1 DSGEGADDAR
11 RLEQMLDGLA
21 HRGPDGRGIARGERA
36 SMGCTRL
43 AIRGK
48 EGGAQPLRTRR
59 GHLVFNGEIYNL
71 SELAKDIRCSGMEVD
86 ASSDTAVVGALLD
99 RYGIRAVDRLNG
111 MFALAWDDGEW
122 VHLARDPAG
131 IKPLY
136 YRPQDG
142 AFASEIHP
150 LLAGRN
156 AELCGTALARWLT
169 FHAAHGTETLFQG
182 ILRVPQG
189 GIVTLPGGRVVR
201 KRSPALRFSTPNPA
215 IDAGRLRKVLERSL
229 RDALPRERFGLSLS
243 GGVDSSL
250 VASLAR
256 EGDAVAFHGRV
267 DAKGCDES
275 QWARAAARELGLE
288 LIEVEV
294 SDRACL
300 EAFPDVVRALEE
312 PVAGPGG
319 MAQWLVA
326 QCAAKEVRIVLGGCG
341 GDELFGGYAR
351 AAALCHDT
359 PPAGLENYAP
369 LFDRV
374 RGMEP
379 ARRAFTALDRR
390 EPSLLHPEF
399 AAAHPEPFDEF
410 REAFEEGA
418 LDPVSAAARA
428 EMAIILPALLQVED
442 RTTMAFGVEGRVP
455 LLDRRLLRAAARLG
469 PRARVNEQGRLKALF
484 REAADPLLP
493 AAVRGRTDKMGF
505 PLPLGEWFGGV
516 WGDFAR
522 EVLSDRRTRERGMVH
537 PAGVE
542 RALRGSGRYDRGLY
556 SLLWLE
562 LWCREFCDQPLSS
575 R

>member
-1 DSGEGADDAR
+1 
-11 RLEQMLDGLA
+11 
-21 HRGPDGRGIARGERA
+21 
-36 SMGCTRL
+36 
-43 AIRGK
+43 
-48 EGGAQPLRTRR
+48 
-59 GHLVFNGEIYNL
+59 LVFNGEIYNL
-71 SELAKDIRCSGMEVD
+71 PELVKDLACRGMEVD
-86 ASSDTAVVGALLD
+86 ASSDSAVVGGLLD
-99 RYGIRAVDRLNG
+99 LYGIRAVDRLNG
-111 MFALAWDDGEW
+111 MFALAWDDGER

-136 YRPQDG
+136 YRPRDG
-142 AFASEIHP
+142 AFASEIRP
-150 LLAGRN
+150 LLEERN
-156 AELCGTALARWLT
+156 AGICGSALARWLT
-169 FHAAHGTETLFQG
+169 FHAAHGTETLFEG

-201 KRSPALRFSTPNPA
+201 DASPALRFSTPNPA
-215 IDAGRLRKVLERSL
+215 IDPDRLRRILRRSL
-229 RDALPRERFGLSLS
+229 LDALPNEPFGISLS
-243 GGVDSSL
+243 GGVDSTL

-267 DAKGCDES
+267 KAKGCDES
-275 QWARAAARELGLE
+275 HWARAAARELGLE

-300 EAFPDVVRALEE
+300 DALPAVVRAFEE

-326 QCAAKEVRIVLGGCG
+326 ERAAREVRIVLGGCG

-369 LFDRV
+369 LFRRV

-379 ARRAFTALDRR
+379 ARRAFAALDRR
-390 EPSLLHPEF
+390 EPSLLQPEF

-410 REAFEEGA
+410 REAFEEGG

-428 EMAIILPALLQVED
+428 EVAIILPALLQVED
-442 RTTMAFGVEGRVP
+442 RTTMAFSIEGRVP
-455 LLDRRLLRAAARLG
+455 LLDRRLLRVAARLS

-493 AAVRGRTDKMGF
+493 AAVRERTDKMGF
-505 PLPLGEWFGGV
+505 PLPLGEWFRGR

-522 EVLSDRRTRERGMVH
+522 EVLFDRRTRERGMVH
-537 PAGVE
+537 RAGVE
-542 RALRGSGRYDRGLY
+542 SALRGSGRYDRGLY

-562 LWCREFCDQPLSS
+562 LWCREFCDQPHS